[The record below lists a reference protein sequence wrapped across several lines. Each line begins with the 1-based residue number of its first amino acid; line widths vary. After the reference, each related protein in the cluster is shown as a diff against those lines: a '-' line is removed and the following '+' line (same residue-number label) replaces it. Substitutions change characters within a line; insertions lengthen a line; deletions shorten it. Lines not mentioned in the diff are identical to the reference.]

1 MSALP
6 KNHDESEDL
15 FDFPEVE
22 GFSVEFIEAARQQT
36 EAANATAPETGPSFE
51 DQDGDTFEDAG
62 ADLDYEDFEDD
73 FTDLMGDSVDEA
85 PEEEPSAAPA
95 VAVPATSTGFDFRIV
110 WGALT
115 LLFAANILWAWTW
128 HTSEDRLRGEMD
140 QRFQGFLS
148 QQRSQLDEAVSALTP
163 SDSPEEKTQSPRPLL
178 DRPAPDDSGASL
190 IAEIEQDLVLSRYDT
205 ARAKAW
211 RLIAR
216 IDAFPKERRDSVE
229 ASARLLIAE
238 SYEIQGTDSQEKKG

>member
-1 MSALP
+1 MSDLP
-6 KNHDESEDL
+6 KNHGESEDL

-22 GFSVEFIEAARQQT
+22 GFSAEFIEAARQQT
-36 EAANATAPETGPSFE
+36 EAASATAPEKGPSFE
-51 DQDGDTFEDAG
+51 DQGDDTIEV
-62 ADLDYEDFEDD
+62 ADSEYEDFEDD
-73 FTDLMGDSVDEA
+73 FTDLMGDSMDEA
-85 PEEEPSAAPA
+85 PEEEPVAVPA
-95 VAVPATSTGFDFRIV
+95 VAVPATSAGFDFRVV